1 MDSILSRTVDFL
13 RSSIMPLSSSRLQRR
28 SLLFCCAMPLAVRT
42 IPNGLNG
49 RLLPLVMAFR
59 ASPFLIQGHRFNS
72 RPADVSFAGG
82 SRHRRVQATL
92 MLCRLRA
99 CPGLRRPRS
108 SLHRRQAR
116 SNTGEAKPTERV
128 WHLPEWA
135 KQETRPPL
143 QLRLLGFTLLV
154 PLGSG
159 SLAVHL
165 LADEDQESEREDY
178 SRLAL
183 NWSLHYAGALLS
195 CAGALHWGMQLAELG
210 VPKRSDFM
218 GLYYL
223 CRFSGPAVFVFFGW
237 LGSVLTTALPVEA
250 SLWLLTGFTG
260 LLSTDF
266 LAGAFR
272 VAPAYWFRWRAA
284 FNLSAIGCILVLLLS
299 ERNLYLGQKPKIR
312 MFRLHESKTSDAA
325 DLERPCVASN
335 TLSSWKRGRIAK
347 VDVSFGFGLFPFSL
361 QLKEVQNQWH
371 TGD

>member
-99 CPGLRRPRS
+99 ATPACLQQRLVWQCPGLRRPRS

-284 FNLSAIGCILVLLLS
+284 FNLSAS
-299 ERNLYLGQKPKIR
+299 WFRKR
-312 MFRLHESKTSDAA
+312 FRLHESKTSDAA